1 MSITEI
7 NVRADDLVVL
17 TTDDVQIVIDASAG
31 HPVILHWGRPLPDTS
46 QSSLRALFDGGVPQS
61 DLDETAP
68 PGMLR
73 ESARGFTGRPALRG
87 HRSGR
92 DFSALFEI
100 TEARVTA
107 REAVFVA
114 HDQLA
119 ALQIDLRLT
128 LTAQGVLLVDQ
139 SLTNLGD
146 ATYSLDELA
155 VWMPLPDRATET
167 LDFTGRWLK
176 ERQPQRMRLAPGL
189 RVRESR
195 EGRSGHDYTIVQCA
209 LTERTSTEAGDV
221 WGLSLLWSGGSR
233 HLAERDTSGRGA
245 LGVAELLEPGEIEL
259 APAATYHAPTVAAF
273 FSTEGL
279 DGLSARAHQWLRDR
293 PEHPRKPR
301 PLTLNVWEAVYFDH
315 DLDTLRRLAAR
326 ASSLGVERFVLD
338 DGWFGSRRDDW
349 SGLGDWTVSPD
360 VWPNGLGPLAE
371 YVRALGM
378 QFGLWFEGEMVNP
391 DSDLYRAHPDWIL
404 QVPGRIPP
412 LARHQ
417 LVLDLANPD
426 AYEHILER
434 VHAVVAEYGVEYIKW
449 DHNRFLT
456 DPGHRGHPAV
466 RKQTESIYRLFDE
479 LKARTPGLEI
489 ESCASGGG
497 RIDLGMAFHADRF
510 WTSDQNDALE
520 RQQIQRWTSL
530 VIPPEMLG
538 THIGPTLSHGTGRV
552 HSIQMRAIT
561 ALFGH
566 AGIEWNLLEA
576 SDDELAAVREWS
588 AFYRKHR
595 ALLHSG
601 RVVRVDHPD
610 PSGLVH
616 GVVAQDRGA
625 ALFAYVQTATPSGV
639 RPAAF
644 RMPGLEPDAMY
655 RVRSQE
661 FGGARTVQRR
671 APQWMD
677 GGVTTSGAALAD
689 LGLHPPVL
697 WPEEAILVVVERVD
711 PGAPDDASDPAVR
724 DVTS

>member
-1 MSITEI
+1 MTLTETD
-7 NVRADDLVVL
+7 VRTDGCIVLTADDVEV
-17 TTDDVQIVIDASAG
+17 VIDVSAG
-31 HPVILHWGRPLPDTS
+31 YPVVLHWGRSLPAA
-46 QSSLRALFDGGVPQS
+46 SLATLRTLADGGVPQS
-61 DLDETAP
+61 DLDETVA

-73 ESARGFTGRPALRG
+73 ETARGFTGRPALRG
-87 HRSGR
+87 HRAGM
-92 DFSALFEI
+92 DFSPLWSVVDVRAG
-100 TEARVTA
+100 A
-107 REAVFVA
+107 RECALVL
-114 HDQLA
+114 HDELA
-119 ALQIDLRLT
+119 ALRIELRLA
-128 LTAQGVLLVDQ
+128 LTPQGVLLIDQ
-139 SLTNLGD
+139 WLTNLGD
-146 ATYSLDELA
+146 APYSLDEFAL
-155 VWMPLPDRATET
+155 WLPLPDRATET

-176 ERQPQRMRLAPGL
+176 ERQPHRLPLAPGL
-189 RVRESR
+189 RLREGR
-195 EGRSGHDYTIVQCA
+195 EGRSGHDHTIVQCA
-209 LTERTSTEAGDV
+209 LTDRTTTETGEV

-233 HLAERDTSGRGA
+233 HLVERDTTGRAA

-259 APAATYHAPTVAAF
+259 APAATYRAPRAAAF
-273 FSTEGL
+273 YSSEGL
-279 DGLSARAHQWLRDR
+279 DGLSDRAHRWLRAR
-293 PEHPRKPR
+293 LEHPLTPR

-315 DLDTLRRLAAR
+315 DLDTLTRLAAR
-326 ASSLGVERFVLD
+326 AASVGVERFVLD

-349 SGLGDWTVSPD
+349 SGLGDWVVSAD
-360 VWPNGLGPLAE
+360 VWPDGLGPLADR
-371 YVRALGM
+371 VRAAGM

-404 QVPGRIPP
+404 QVPGRVPP

-426 AYEHILER
+426 AYAHILER
-434 VHAVVAEYGVEYIKW
+434 VHALVAEYGVEYIKW

-466 RKQTESIYRLFDE
+466 RRQTEAIYRLFDE

-520 RQQIQRWTSL
+520 RQQIQRWTTL

-538 THIGPTLSHGTGRV
+538 THIGPTESHGTGRV
-552 HSIQMRAIT
+552 HSIQMRAVT

-576 SDDELAAVREWS
+576 TEDELAAVREWS
-588 AFYRKHR
+588 AFYRAHR
-595 ALLHSG
+595 ELLHSG
-601 RVVRVDHPD
+601 RVVRVEHPD

-616 GVVAQDRGA
+616 GVVAQDRSA
-625 ALFAYVQTATPSGV
+625 ALFAYVQTSTPAGV

-644 RMPGLEPDAMY
+644 RVPGLEPDALY

-677 GGVTTSGAALAD
+677 GVTTTGAALAE
-689 LGLHPPVL
+689 LGLRPPVL
-697 WPEEAILVVVERVD
+697 WPEEAILAVIERVG
-711 PGAPDDASDPAVR
+711 PAPTV
-724 DVTS
+724 